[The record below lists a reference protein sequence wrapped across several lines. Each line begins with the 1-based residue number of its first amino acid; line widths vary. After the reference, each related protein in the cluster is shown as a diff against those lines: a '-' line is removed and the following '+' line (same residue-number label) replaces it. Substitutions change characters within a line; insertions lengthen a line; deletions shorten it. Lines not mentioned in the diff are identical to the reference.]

1 MPEQTLSTL
10 RASDKTCGWDF
21 IGCTMNYSV
30 APAALHL
37 PRFYV
42 YGNVFDFRRGNPI
55 AARSGPANK
64 FARKLTLFP
73 GAEKGSI
80 DIEACLLPETFAG
93 KGK

>member
-1 MPEQTLSTL
+1 MGFLKIQKLIRVFRTKGLHFFF
-10 RASDKTCGWDF
+10 K
-21 IGCTMNYSV
+21 

-42 YGNVFDFRRGNPI
+42 YGNVFYFRRGNPI

-73 GAEKGSI
+73 GALKGSI

>member
-1 MPEQTLSTL
+1 MH
-10 RASDKTCGWDF
+10 K
-21 IGCTMNYSV
+21 
-30 APAALHL
+30 LHL

-42 YGNVFDFRRGNPI
+42 YGNVFDFRRGNPT

-80 DIEACLLPETFAG
+80 DIEACLLPRRLQA
-93 KGK
+93 KGNDAKLMGILTTKLILVRKQDIGMDACLATN

>member
-1 MPEQTLSTL
+1 M
-10 RASDKTCGWDF
+10 
-21 IGCTMNYSV
+21 
-30 APAALHL
+30 

-80 DIEACLLPETFAG
+80 DIEACLLPRRLQA
-93 KGK
+93 KGNDAELMGILTTKLILVRN

>member
-1 MPEQTLSTL
+1 MH
-10 RASDKTCGWDF
+10 K
-21 IGCTMNYSV
+21 
-30 APAALHL
+30 LHL
-37 PRFYV
+37 PRFY
-42 YGNVFDFRRGNPI
+42 VFDFRRGNPT